1 MTAGNLSLKEIN
13 KGIKIYK
20 ASLEKVFNSHDGH
33 VVLAWLRSEYVD
45 STALVTD
52 SNIATGYLL
61 GKKEL
66 VQELINSLKDD
77 GVLDEIKIEE

>member
-1 MTAGNLSLKEIN
+1 MTVS
-13 KGIKIYK
+13 KGVRAYK

-33 VVLAWLRSEYVD
+33 IVLAWLKSEYID
-45 STALVTD
+45 STALVTN
-52 SNIATGYLL
+52 SVIGSGYLL

-77 GVLDEIKIEE
+77 GVLDEIQIEE